1 MRTDVFSKE
10 TQQMRVFEGKP
21 YVARGWSGRGVDS
34 SHSAAKLSEQS
45 KKCEVVIRLVH
56 AGRG

>member
-10 TQQMRVFEGKP
+10 TQQMADKP
-21 YVARGWSGRGVDS
+21 YVGLFSDVEWIPRIPPPNF
-34 SHSAAKLSEQS
+34 QS

>member
-10 TQQMRVFEGKP
+10 TQQM
-21 YVARGWSGRGVDS
+21 
-34 SHSAAKLSEQS
+34 AKGNLMWLFSDVEWIPRIPPNFHWQS